1 MRKSSLH
8 KKTRD
13 CVTMTC
19 DYDNDRFPG
28 NAEISALDRN
38 SHGHSQRSWST
49 VMVKKSRS
57 PASKTC
63 SLILIS
69 YLMCKGTKRANTR
82 SSLGLKKGEREIFFE
97 KFSEKCLVD

>member
-1 MRKSSLH
+1 MFVLFSIKQGHRSKNGLIIKQMRKSSLH

-38 SHGHSQRSWST
+38 SHGHSQRSWS
-49 VMVKKSRS
+49 
-57 PASKTC
+57 
-63 SLILIS
+63 
-69 YLMCKGTKRANTR
+69 
-82 SSLGLKKGEREIFFE
+82 
-97 KFSEKCLVD
+97 